1 MCYHRMEGVFEMNVR
16 VRSEIKALGRLMEL
30 LERYA
35 APLYKVGDRIHWKQ
49 APMAQLVDDLE
60 GAVAALTS
68 LPHGASTDA
77 VRQTMAV
84 VCNAAFH
91 LGTRQAICALDDAVS
106 LDSIGGAG
114 ADAGVDN

>member
-1 MCYHRMEGVFEMNVR
+1 MKLVR
-16 VRSEIKALGRLMEL
+16 VRCEIKALGRLMEL

-60 GAVAALTS
+60 GAVAVLTS
-68 LPHGASTDA
+68 LPHGTPPDV
-77 VRQTMAV
+77 VRQAMAV

-91 LGTRQAICALDDAVS
+91 LGTRQAISTAPDEAVS

-114 ADAGVDN
+114 ADTDVDN